1 MVTTTGEWVA
11 ACPVEAVRPE
21 EALRWDHARASF
33 AIVRSPDGAYFAI
46 DGHCTHEKIH
56 LADGI
61 VDGNI
66 IECPK
71 HFGTFD
77 YRTGA
82 ARTLPACIDLRSY
95 EVKVENGTVFV
106 KI

>member
-1 MVTTTGEWVA
+1 MLKTEEWIEVCA
-11 ACPVEAVRPE
+11 IDALEPE
-21 EALRWDHARASF
+21 EALRFDHGGRTF
-33 AIVRSPDGAYFAI
+33 AIVRSASGDYFAI
-46 DGHCTHEKIH
+46 DGHCSHEKVH

-77 YRTGA
+77 YRTGE
-82 ARTLPACIDLRSY
+82 ARSLPACIDLRRY
-95 EVKVENGTVFV
+95 ELKVRSDGVFIKV
-106 KI
+106 